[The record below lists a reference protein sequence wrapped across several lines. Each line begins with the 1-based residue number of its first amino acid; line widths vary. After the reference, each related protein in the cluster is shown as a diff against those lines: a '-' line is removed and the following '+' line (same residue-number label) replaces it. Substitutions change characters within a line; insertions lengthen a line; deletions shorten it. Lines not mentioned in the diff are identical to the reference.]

1 MTAFPFGGSPA
12 SPLALDIT
20 GLTKTFTANRALDGV
35 DLQIAA
41 GEVHALLGE
50 NGSGKS
56 TLIKVLSGYHRPDPG
71 GLVLLGGRLLDFGL
85 PHTSY
90 QLGARFVHQ
99 DLGLVED
106 CSITD
111 NLAFG
116 AGFPTRFGTV
126 NGRQAQR
133 RARTALEA
141 MGLDLDPKSAVA
153 RLSPAQKTGVAVAR
167 ALLPDAGHPARLLVL
182 DEPTARLPE
191 EEVEQLMAIVRAVAA
206 RDIGILYVTH
216 RLDEV
221 FDIAQRATV
230 LRDGRRVATES
241 IAGLTRQGLLR
252 HLFGDKLEKAHHPL
266 EQADAKLTPVLRVS
280 DLHSEAL
287 RGLDLEVR
295 PGEILGVA
303 GVTGS
308 GREALCATVFGAR
321 THDQGRVEL
330 GGKLLPAMRPD
341 VSIASGVA
349 YIPAERKLTGC
360 FVDLAARENV
370 SIASLKD
377 VWRFPFLRRRTEAKM
392 VTGWFERLDVR
403 PVKNIDT
410 PMSSFS
416 GGNQQKIIYGKWF
429 QRQPVLF
436 LLDEPTQGVDVGA
449 KGELHQALFDAARG
463 GAGVLVSST
472 DVDELATISDR
483 IVVLAGGR
491 VVATLSG
498 ADINVHAIT
507 RAALGITDVDELDPS
522 LLDPSVLDS
531 SLLDSSRLDSSRLDS
546 TVLDSTKEDG
556 PHT

>member
-1 MTAFPFGGSPA
+1 MPAVPFGGSSA

-20 GLTKTFTANRALDGV
+20 ALTKTFTANRALDSV

-71 GLVLLGGRLLDFGL
+71 GVVLVGGANLVFGI

-106 CSITD
+106 CSIAD
-111 NLAFG
+111 NLSFG

-126 NGRQAQR
+126 NGRQAAL

-141 MGLDLDPKSAVA
+141 MGLDLDPKSAIA
-153 RLSPAQKTGVAVAR
+153 KLSPAQKTGVAVAR

-206 RDIGILYVTH
+206 SGIGILYVTH

-230 LRDGRRVATES
+230 LRDGVRVATEP
-241 IAGLTRQGLLR
+241 IVGLTRQGLLK
-252 HLFGDKLEKAHHPL
+252 HLFGDKLEKAHHQI
-266 EQADAKLTPVLRVS
+266 EQADQSLVPVLKVI

-287 RGLDLEVR
+287 RGLNIEVR

-308 GREALCATVFGAR
+308 GREAVCATIFGAR
-321 THDQGRVEL
+321 AHDEGQVEL
-330 GGKLLPAMRPD
+330 LGQQLPTLRPD
-341 VSIASGVA
+341 VSIAKGVA

-360 FVDLAARENV
+360 FVDLAARENIT
-370 SIASLKD
+370 IASLKD
-377 VWRFPFLRRRTEAKM
+377 VWRFPFLRRRAEAKM

-429 QRQPVLF
+429 QREPVLF

-449 KGELHQALFDAARG
+449 KGELHQALFAAAKG

-483 IVVLAGGR
+483 VVVLAGGC
-491 VVATLSG
+491 VVATLMG
-498 ADINVHAIT
+498 ADINVNAIT
-507 RAALGITDVDELDPS
+507 RAALGITDIEEGDP
-522 LLDPSVLDS
+522 V
-531 SLLDSSRLDSSRLDS
+531 LDS
-546 TVLDSTKEDG
+546 TVLDPMKEDG
-556 PHT
+556 HQT

>member
-1 MTAFPFGGSPA
+1 VGPELTSTASRETPAGPNQGLPA

-20 GLTKTFTANRALDGV
+20 GLTKTFTANRALDSV
-35 DLQIAA
+35 DLHIEA

-56 TLIKVLSGYHRPDPG
+56 TLIKVLSGYHRPDAG
-71 GLVLLGGRLLDFGL
+71 GVVLIGGQSLEFGL

-106 CSITD
+106 CSISD

-126 NGRQAQR
+126 NGAAARL

-141 MGLDLDPKSAVA
+141 MGLDLDPKSTIAK
-153 RLSPAQKTGVAVAR
+153 LSPAQKTGVAVAR
-167 ALLPDAGHPARLLVL
+167 ALLPDDAHPARLLVL

-191 EEVEQLMAIVRAVAA
+191 EEVEQLMAIVRAAAA
-206 RDIGILYVTH
+206 RQIGILYVTH

-221 FDIAQRATV
+221 FDVAQRATV
-230 LRDGRRVATES
+230 LRDGQRVATEP
-241 IAGLTRQGLLR
+241 IVGLTRQDLLR
-252 HLFGDKLEKAHHPL
+252 YLFGDKLEKAHHQL
-266 EQADAKLTPVLRVS
+266 RQADESLTPVLSVA

-287 RGLDLEVR
+287 HGLSLTVR
-295 PGEILGVA
+295 PGEIVGVA

-308 GREALCATVFGAR
+308 GREAVCSTVFGAR
-321 THDQGRVEL
+321 PYDKGSVALRGISL
-330 GGKLLPAMRPD
+330 RAMRPD
-341 VSIASGVA
+341 VSIAKGVA

-360 FVDLAARENV
+360 MLDLAASENI
-370 SIASLKD
+370 SIASMKD
-377 VWRFPFLRRRTEAKM
+377 VWSFPFLRRRIEAKI
-392 VTGWFERLDVR
+392 VSGWFEKLDVR
-403 PVKNIDT
+403 PVKNVNT
-410 PMSSFS
+410 PMASFS

-449 KGELHQALFDAARG
+449 KSELHQALFAAAKE

-483 IVVLAGGR
+483 IIVLAGGR
-491 VVATLSG
+491 VVAELSG
-498 ADINVHAIT
+498 ADINVNSIT
-507 RAALGITDVDELDPS
+507 KAALGITDHTTEAGSPS
-522 LLDPSVLDS
+522 
-531 SLLDSSRLDSSRLDS
+531 
-546 TVLDSTKEDG
+546 
-556 PHT
+556 